1 MLTRNPSPRTGD
13 PWRALALIGALAAA
27 ALLSASAPAG
37 AGDPKPRPQ
46 PQPKK
51 QKAEKAPLAPPGF
64 DGQDL
69 QDLLKDLPPGLD
81 EMLKNLPLQLE
92 DLFKNLPQGLD
103 PQQAEEMRK
112 QMQQAREAMRKAF
125 QDMLK
130 QGGGQFEFRFG
141 GPFGPGQ
148 NPFRGRFDRAP
159 ASRLGVRV
167 EPPGEALADQLGL
180 RQGEG
185 LVLGQVRDG
194 SPAAKAG
201 LKPNDI
207 LLQLG
212 GKRVPSDP
220 ARFRELVKDLKAN
233 TPLEAQILRKGK
245 QETIKGLTL
254 PPGDDAAPGKKP
266 RRPRGADVIR
276 LAPQAV
282 PTPPA
287 LLSPSPARVLL
298 TRPTR
303 LV

>member
-1 MLTRNPSPRTGD
+1 MLTRNPSPRPAD
-13 PWRALALIGALAAA
+13 PWRTLALTGALVAA
-27 ALLSASAPAG
+27 ALLSAG
-37 AGDPKPRPQ
+37 ALSGADDPKPGPQ

-51 QKAEKAPLAPPGF
+51 GKVEKAPPAPPGL
-64 DGQDL
+64 DEQEL

-81 EMLKNLPLQLE
+81 EMLKNLPLQLD

-130 QGGGQFEFRFG
+130 QGGGQFQFQFG

-148 NPFRGRFDRAP
+148 NPFQGRFSRAP

-180 RQGEG
+180 PQGEG
-185 LVLGQVRDG
+185 LVLDQVRDG

-201 LKPNDI
+201 LKPHDI

-220 ARFRELVKDLKAN
+220 SRFRELVKDLKAN

-254 PPGDDAAPGKKP
+254 PPADDAAPGKKP

-276 LAPQAV
+276 LAPQVA
-282 PTPPA
+282 PA
-287 LLSPSPARVLL
+287 PALL
-298 TRPTR
+298 TRPAR